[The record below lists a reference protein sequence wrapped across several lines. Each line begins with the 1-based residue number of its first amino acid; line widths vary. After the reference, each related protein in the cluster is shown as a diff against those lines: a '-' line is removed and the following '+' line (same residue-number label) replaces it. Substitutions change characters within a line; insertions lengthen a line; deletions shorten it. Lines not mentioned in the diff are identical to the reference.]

1 MDREEL
7 LQLLGRM
14 AEVPSVELK
23 MNIPAD
29 QHMAI
34 SGLHLDVM
42 AGRLREVVFFDTPD
56 LTLFTNG
63 VVVRARRT
71 QAPTTTRW

>member
-1 MDREEL
+1 VEL
-7 LQLLGRM
+7 LRMLGRV

-29 QHMAI
+29 QRLAI
-34 SGLHLDVM
+34 SGLQLDAM
-42 AGRLREVVFFDTPD
+42 GGRLPEVVFFGTPD
-56 LTLFTNG
+56 LTLFSNG

-71 QAPTTTRW
+71 QAPTTRW